1 MAKWSIYHPE
11 PSNVGEPQP
20 VRDTWDK
27 KLQAQAEA
35 DAELKAALEEI
46 ELS

>member
-1 MAKWSIYHPE
+1 MPWSIHHPE

-20 VRDTWDK
+20 VRDAWDRQ
-27 KLQAQAEA
+27 LRAQAEA

-46 ELS
+46 EIS